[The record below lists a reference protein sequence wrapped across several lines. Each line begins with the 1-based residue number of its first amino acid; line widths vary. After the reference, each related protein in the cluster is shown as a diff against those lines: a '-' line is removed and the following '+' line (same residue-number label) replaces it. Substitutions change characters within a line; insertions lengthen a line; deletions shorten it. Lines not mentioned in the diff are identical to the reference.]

1 LEIGISLWTISFQIF
16 LILLISNFS
25 YRYIE
30 TPFRKIGSQKHNNQI
45 ILKGFLTLIVSSS
58 FLIILGKPL
67 KGDLYL
73 GKKENNFK
81 ELASNELFKIDED
94 YCIVDTN
101 KKYSNEKIFKKCLI
115 KKYKNERIIYFL
127 GDSHTLALYS
137 SLDLIANISKAN
149 ILLFNANETVFPS
162 LNKRNFRSKIF
173 KSFENYIISKSKRG
187 DILLINIRMPSKF
200 IINWYE
206 TDKKYKND
214 LDDWLLALDKFSKKA
229 SLNGLNIVI
238 SNPTPEFPIAKYKNC
253 KGQDTQ

>member
-1 LEIGISLWTISFQIF
+1 
-16 LILLISNFS
+16 
-25 YRYIE
+25 
-30 TPFRKIGSQKHNNQI
+30 
-45 ILKGFLTLIVSSS
+45 
-58 FLIILGKPL
+58 
-67 KGDLYL
+67 
-73 GKKENNFK
+73 
-81 ELASNELFKIDED
+81 
-94 YCIVDTN
+94 
-101 KKYSNEKIFKKCLI
+101 YSNEKIFKKCLI